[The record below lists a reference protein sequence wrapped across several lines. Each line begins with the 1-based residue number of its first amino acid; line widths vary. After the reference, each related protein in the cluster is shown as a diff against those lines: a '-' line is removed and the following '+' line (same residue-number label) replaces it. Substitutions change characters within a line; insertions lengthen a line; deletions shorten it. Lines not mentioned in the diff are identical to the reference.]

1 MFIVIKSASLLRK
14 IGNFLSLK
22 STEYVTVINSLNDV
36 ILVSYN
42 SDKLRFRILS
52 GYSSTFY
59 VKSGSTISIRYV
71 DDYSNGVE
79 VKVNRMDTISVLL

>member
-59 VKSGSTISIRYV
+59 VKPGSTISIRYV